1 MLNNKS
7 ALRILPRKQ
16 ERRAKDVTRGNGDLQ
31 SPTAASCSA
40 KFYNNIPVDFQFIKS
55 VQSHKESEPKRCQ
68 GRLRIPVRYDCRG
81 GA

>member
-7 ALRILPRKQ
+7 ALRILQRKQ

-40 KFYNNIPVDFQFIKS
+40 KFYNNIPVDYS
-55 VQSHKESEPKRCQ
+55 VHQKCS
-68 GRLRIPVRYDCRG
+68 IT
-81 GA
+81 